1 MGFFDDDDE
10 ESPPINMTPFAPTVA
25 ANAFQPINFMQLMDD
40 VTGEE
45 FSFVRGVDNSMYLEI
60 NKKIQDTEKQLKTAR
75 DRLGFMTS
83 SDEVRNLEG
92 QLVQLQ
98 NQAASVK
105 DQPDSRGLK
114 KDQIIMRTGNSRS
127 RIPFDSIINAGN
139 PDVAL
144 SEIGKFDVQ
153 YAGIIADISSRLRG
167 LAETIQIAERTD
179 PALLEQ
185 NKPILD
191 AFRAA
196 NKQAMDKGFDIKQN
210 GLDMKL
216 AKMGLTNSSTAIGS
230 QIALS
235 RQRVDAE
242 IDTSLKEAQLA
253 QGLKQQSMSNMFKL
267 GGQLVQEG
275 GIGLGARAQDL
286 AREGLEQQRSI
297 KQAELNLNKEQ
308 QRINSEVQ
316 SRQIAAQLAI
326 SRNPMNFALPFLGQG
341 NNQALQALHSDNNV
355 GLGLQKNELMQSGL
369 EQQKFRNDQAA
380 QSNPLGQLAMTG
392 LGAGLGGFAGFGG
405 QLGAAKLFGIDSDTL
420 FGTKKSA

>member
-1 MGFFDDDDE
+1 MGFFNDDDE
-10 ESPPINMTPFAPTVA
+10 ESPPIQMTPFAPSVA

-45 FSFVRGVDNSMYLEI
+45 FSFVRGVDNQQYLAV
-60 NKKIQDTEKQLKTAR
+60 NQKIQDTEKQLKNAHAH
-75 DRLGFMTS
+75 LGWRTS
-83 SDEVRNLEG
+83 SDEVRGLEG
-92 QLVQLQ
+92 QLAQLK
-98 NQAASVK
+98 NEAENYK
-105 DQPDSRGLK
+105 NQPDSRGLK
-114 KDQIIMRTGNSRS
+114 KDQIIMRTGNRS
-127 RIPFDSIINAGN
+127 NRIPFNTLINAGN

-144 SEIGKFDVQ
+144 SEVGKYDVK
-153 YAGIIADISSRLRG
+153 YAAIISDISSRLRG
-167 LAETIQIAERTD
+167 LADTIQIAERTD

-216 AKMGLTNSSTAIGS
+216 AKMGLSNSSTAIGS

-253 QGLKQQSMSNMFKL
+253 QGLKQQSISNMFKL
-267 GGQLVQEG
+267 GNQVVQEG

-297 KQAELNLNKEQ
+297 EQAKLNLSKEQ

-341 NNQALQALHSDNNV
+341 NNQALQAIQGDNKV
-355 GLGLQKNELMQSGL
+355 GLGLQQNELHKSSL
-369 EQQKFRNDQAA
+369 EQQKFINDQAA
-380 QSNPLGQLAMTG
+380 KSDPFGEMLMTG
-392 LGAGLGGFAGFGG
+392 LSAGIGGFAGMGG
-405 QLGAAKLFGIDSDTL
+405 QLGAAKLFGADIENI
-420 FGTKKSA
+420 FNQKK